1 MLLGVLQLKPAFLL
15 KKTGNECTQR
25 TKECV
30 FKGWK
35 QETKESSVGHKKR
48 LVWNPPVW
56 EVVQVSV
63 SAVYQIKGEKTI
75 LH

>member
-1 MLLGVLQLKPAFLL
+1 MLLGVLQPKPAFLL
-15 KKTGNECTQR
+15 KTGNECTQR

-48 LVWNPPVW
+48 SSRLRGGTGVCVSSLSNQANP
-56 EVVQVSV
+56 
-63 SAVYQIKGEKTI
+63 GEKTI
-75 LH
+75 LD